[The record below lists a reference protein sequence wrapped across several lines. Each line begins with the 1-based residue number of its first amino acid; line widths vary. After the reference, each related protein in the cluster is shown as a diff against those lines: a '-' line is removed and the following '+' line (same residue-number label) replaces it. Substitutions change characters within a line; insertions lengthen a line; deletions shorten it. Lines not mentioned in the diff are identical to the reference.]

1 MAQNYFLSIWNKKSS
16 SFSPNMCIG
25 TCYMFFLHSSSL
37 LYFQKCSET
46 KVSDKR
52 VYNTFAR
59 TLPPSSKV
67 SKSVVALL
75 KAFHWHRFVVVS
87 GSHPASGSEVQE
99 ALEVCIV
106 NFNSYILWPRLN
118 DFIQIIDEVCEVCYK
133 TGKMFL
139 CIFL

>member
-1 MAQNYFLSIWNKKSS
+1 MSDATDTLFKKFL
-16 SFSPNMCIG
+16 F
-25 TCYMFFLHSSSL
+25 

-52 VYNTFAR
+52 VFNTFAR

-99 ALEVCIV
+99 ALEVST
-106 NFNSYILWPRLN
+106 F
-118 DFIQIIDEVCEVCYK
+118 D
-133 TGKMFL
+133 
-139 CIFL
+139 IFACLF